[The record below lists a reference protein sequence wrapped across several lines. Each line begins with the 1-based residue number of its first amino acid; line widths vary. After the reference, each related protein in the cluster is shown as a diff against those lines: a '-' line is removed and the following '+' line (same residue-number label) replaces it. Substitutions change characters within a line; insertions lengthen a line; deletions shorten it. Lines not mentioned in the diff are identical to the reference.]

1 MLRLEKDFRLSAEDF
16 VAMRTPSSHDPQNL
30 AAYLDFLEAVE
41 AFESK
46 KAKPIFYAEE
56 FRL

>member
-1 MLRLEKDFRLSAEDF
+1 MLKLEKDFRLTAEDF
-16 VAMRTPSSHDPQNL
+16 PIMRTPFNHDPEDL

-46 KAKPIFYAEE
+46 KAEATLYTDE